1 MKIELKKDWKRD
13 GLKTVKAGTIINI
26 DQELFEKLEKKG
38 LFEEKKKEVKKDKL
52 NINIKNQN

>member
-38 LFEEKKKEVKKDKL
+38 LFAEKKESKKKEEKINTNEL
-52 NINIKNQN
+52 N

>member
-13 GLKTVKAGTIINI
+13 GLKAIKAGTIINI

-38 LFEEKKKEVKKDKL
+38 LFTEKKESKKKEEKINTNEL
-52 NINIKNQN
+52 N

>member
-1 MKIELKKDWKRD
+1 MNKVKLKKDWKRN

-38 LFEEKKKEVKKDKL
+38 LFEEKKEVKKDKPKL
-52 NINIKNQN
+52 